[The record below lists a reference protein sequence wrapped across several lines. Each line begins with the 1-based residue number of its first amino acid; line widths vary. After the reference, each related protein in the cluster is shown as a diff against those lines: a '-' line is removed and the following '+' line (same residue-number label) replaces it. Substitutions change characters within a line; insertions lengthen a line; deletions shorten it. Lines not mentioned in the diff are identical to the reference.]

1 MIKNVGKSAKTST
14 ATTDFG
20 GLSAQQQAQNLL
32 QPGTNIDKQQQDLIR
47 VNQTTSTTPITA
59 DTAPQ
64 AVIPGF

>member
-1 MIKNVGKSAKTST
+1 VIKNVGKSAKTST
-14 ATTDFG
+14 ATADFG